1 MAMVMTMVFVWGGVE
16 TRASASACRETATR
30 VDEAFRAHPRLG
42 RDVPARAPGR
52 ARVMTHGRS
61 ELDIEEVLDDVV
73 EACAREGDE
82 ECVERMR
89 ERRDAVEARA
99 FARGVEG
106 AGMALCEEEGGGEGE
121 RDEL

>member
-1 MAMVMTMVFVWGGVE
+1 MVFVCGGVE
-16 TRASASACRETATR
+16 TRARASACRETATR

-99 FARGVEG
+99 FARGVED
-106 AGMALCEEEGGGEGE
+106 AGMALCATVVIGEGE